1 MDRFANYLKATASE
15 MKQVKWPT
23 RQTAFFYSVLV
34 IIISVLTALYAGA
47 FDYLFGQFIN
57 YVVINF

>member
-1 MDRFANYLKATASE
+1 MDRFANYIKATAAE

-23 RQTAFFYSVLV
+23 RQTAIFYSVLV
-34 IIISVLTALYAGA
+34 IVISVITALYAGA

-57 YVVINF
+57 YVVTNF

>member
-1 MDRFANYLKATASE
+1 MDQFTTYLKATAAE

-23 RQTAFFYSVLV
+23 RQTAAFYSLLV

-47 FDYLFGQFIN
+47 FDFLFGEFIN
-57 YVVINF
+57 YIVTNF